1 MNKKII
7 SIICAT
13 VLTLCAVVGGMVFT
27 GMQTNASGTQMTV
40 SVESPTVGKDD
51 EVKVL
56 DSEQQRGNELYQS
69 RFIL

>member
-27 GMQTNASGTQMTV
+27 GMQTNASGN
-40 SVESPTVGKDD
+40 SDDRIRRISDSGK
-51 EVKVL
+51 
-56 DSEQQRGNELYQS
+56 R
-69 RFIL
+69 R